1 MESRSLVCAPRSV
14 ADVRLATGRSSSPSA
29 TRGRRSLHPGS
40 ARHPSIVRDSRI
52 EPSRALEVGGSTGP
66 GSLLRMPELEGCD
79 RFCLNLREKRSDQHI
94 TAVRGNANHMSMFDD
109 GMFDLVLCNATLE
122 HDKFFWLSLAEM
134 KRVLAPGRPTRDRRP
149 GYVRDRSGSTA
160 SRSGTLRVHYKFDF
174 YRFSDQAVRE
184 VFFELHGRRASHYGS
199 PVAADCG
206 SREES
211 EPWPPGPADAS
222 VPRLTRVRK
231 LVRRAPVAPAAA
243 LVSCTSSVGRAAE
256 RRPSDEPHWT
266 RVATALQ

>member
-14 ADVRLATGRSSSPSA
+14 AASDWLRCRSSSPSA
-29 TRGRRSLHPGS
+29 TRGRRSLHPEVQR
-40 ARHPSIVRDSRI
+40 AIHQIVRDSRI

-134 KRVLAPGRPTRDRRP
+134 KRVLAPGRPTRDRRARICEGPRARARRDDGHPP
-149 GYVRDRSGSTA
+149 GSLQVRLLPLLGS
-160 SRSGTLRVHYKFDF
+160 SCPRG
-174 YRFSDQAVRE
+174 
-184 VFFELHGRRASHYGS
+184 VFRGHGRRASHYGS
-199 PVAADCG
+199 PAAADCG
-206 SREES
+206 SRVES
-211 EPWPPGPADAS
+211 EPCA
-222 VPRLTRVRK
+222 TRSCGC
-231 LVRRAPVAPAAA
+231 LGAAA
-243 LVSCTSSVGRAAE
+243 HAGAEARPAGRPPRPP
-256 RRPSDEPHWT
+256 RRS
-266 RVATALQ
+266 